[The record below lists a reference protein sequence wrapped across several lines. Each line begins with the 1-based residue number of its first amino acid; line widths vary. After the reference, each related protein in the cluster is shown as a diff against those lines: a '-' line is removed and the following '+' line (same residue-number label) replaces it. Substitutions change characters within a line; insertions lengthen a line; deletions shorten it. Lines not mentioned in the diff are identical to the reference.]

1 MLILLVTA
9 AALAAIGDQEFI
21 QECNRKN
28 RNELAQLYD
37 FCDQNNLEYFPS
49 QTNFILIDFKVDGDK
64 VFQYL
69 LEKGYIVR
77 SGKALGFP
85 TSVRITVGTEEQN
98 EGLLKVINE
107 FLVKK
112 ETEELTGK

>member
-1 MLILLVTA
+1 LFYQFCEQHQL
-9 AALAAIGDQEFI
+9 EF
-21 QECNRKN
+21 
-28 RNELAQLYD
+28 Y
-37 FCDQNNLEYFPS
+37 PS

-85 TSVRITVGTEEQN
+85 TSVRITVGSSEQN
-98 EGLLKVINE
+98 EGLLKE
-107 FLVKK
+107 LSGFLKNNK
-112 ETEELTGK
+112 TEQLFGK